1 MGKKGSV
8 CKKRELCKGNETT
21 TDQNL
26 YKITGHRVKNSQHKI
41 TRKILPLYFF
51 YYFKKKEEE
60 RTKKEGWKQAYLLI
74 FFFLKNMKKID
85 ETLN

>member
-1 MGKKGSV
+1 MCV
-8 CKKRELCKGNETT
+8 KRGNFAKEMRPPPI
-21 TDQNL
+21 
-26 YKITGHRVKNSQHKI
+26 KIYTRLQATALKI
-41 TRKILPLYFF
+41 PSTKSPEKYCHYIFF
-51 YYFKKKEEE
+51 IISKKKEEE